1 MTFLLDTNTC
11 IVAMNDVVGQTRSR
25 LREEAREGRDLFVSA
40 VTVFEL
46 FSGAHKSKQQER
58 NFAKMR
64 SFLQLLK
71 QAQLNG
77 EDAEVAGA
85 LRAELLLKGQP
96 IGAYDY
102 LIAGQALRRGL
113 TLVTD
118 NEREFRRVAGLKIE
132 NWVR

>member
-1 MTFLLDTNTC
+1 MTFLLDTNIC
-11 IVAMNDVVGQTRSR
+11 IVAMNDVVGQTRTR
-25 LREEAREGRDLFVSA
+25 LREEARKGSDVFVSA

-46 FSGAHKSKQQER
+46 FFGARKSKRQER
-58 NFAKMR
+58 NIAKMR
-64 SFLQLLK
+64 GFLQLLK
-71 QAQLNG
+71 QAHLEP
-77 EDAEVAGA
+77 EDAEAAGT
-85 LRAELLLKGQP
+85 LCAELQLRGQP

>member
-11 IVAMNDVVGQTRSR
+11 VVAMNDVVGPTRSR
-25 LREEAREGRDLFVSA
+25 LRQEVQKGKDLLVSA
-40 VTVFEL
+40 VSVFEL
-46 FSGAHKSKQQER
+46 FYGAHRSKHQER

-64 SFLQLLK
+64 AFLQLLK
-71 QAQLNG
+71 QAHLEA
-77 EDAEVAGA
+77 EDAEAAGA
-85 LRAELLLKGQP
+85 LRAELLRKGQP